1 MQVVNTYSI
10 YGCMDVCTPSAPPQ
24 VCTLRYFRS
33 NIGFPIVECQSDG
46 RFLVTKPAGTGGVVS
61 FGTVVEQVSPAPPIS
76 LSDSESRTGLGR

>member
-1 MQVVNTYSI
+1 
-10 YGCMDVCTPSAPPQ
+10 MDVCTPSAPPQ

-61 FGTVVEQVSPAPPIS
+61 FGTVAEQVSRTPPIS